1 MKIRLTLGG
10 CFGIFLLLGLISS
23 PAIGDGEGDDAG
35 GIYYPME
42 PAALLSLLPPAPQ
55 NWKLTA
61 SKTKGRLSY
70 ALQPETYA
78 VRLYTFV
85 PPPPP
90 PGVTMPPPPP
100 RTVFLSLL
108 DTGCDP
114 ERMRIFKNFKP
125 SDQPTSMGGAK
136 YSSVV
141 IDGCQASQIEEPTAT
156 ILTVKVSD
164 RFLLTMRF
172 INLEDSDRDQWV
184 RLVQLPKL
192 GEASAQAPQTP
203 LVSGTITLESIDE
216 LNPSANSKLQ
226 SSFETIAD
234 SKKAKVAS
242 H

>member
-10 CFGIFLLLGLISS
+10 CFGIFLLLASISS
-23 PAIGDGEGDDAG
+23 PAIGDNEDNDAG
-35 GIYYPME
+35 SIYYPLE
-42 PAALLSLLPPAPQ
+42 PAPLLSLLPPAPQ
-55 NWKLTA
+55 NWKLTI
-61 SKTKGRLSY
+61 SKATGRLSY
-70 ALQPETYA
+70 ALQPETTA
-78 VRLYTFV
+78 VRQYTFV

-90 PGVTMPPPPP
+90 PGVTVPPPPP
-100 RTVFLSLL
+100 KTVFLSLL
-108 DTGCDP
+108 DTGDDP

-141 IDGCQASQIEEPTAT
+141 VDGCEASQIEEATAT

-164 RFLLTMRF
+164 RFLLTLRF
-172 INLEDSDRDQWV
+172 INLEDSDRDQWL

-192 GEASAQAPQTP
+192 TDASAKAPQTP
-203 LVSGTITLESIDE
+203 LVSGAITLESIDE
-216 LNPSANSKLQ
+216 LNPAANSKLQ

-234 SKKAKVAS
+234 SKKAKAS